1 MFPFYAV
8 LMRRAA
14 IDVVE
19 MDDLLDEADEAD
31 EADETDE
38 ADEVD
43 GAGWHLHASH
53 VTLTDRCI
61 DSVASLIRIDPI
73 QQPQK
78 STIPA
83 RFHHLLDDDE

>member
-19 MDDLLDEADEAD
+19 MDDLLDEADEA
-31 EADETDE
+31 DE